1 MSNYLLLLHE
11 KPVDFVNNTP
21 EQLQAMFTEYMA
33 WSQKIK
39 ADGVYVG
46 GNKLKD
52 EGGKSIVKNG
62 DGMRVTDGPFI
73 EAKEVI
79 GGYYLITASDY
90 GQAVNI
96 SEGCPHLKYGGRIEV
111 REIEQI
117 G

>member
-11 KPVDFVNNTP
+11 RPADFVNHTP
-21 EQLQAMFTEYMA
+21 EEFQAMFTEYMA
-33 WSQKIK
+33 WSEKIK
-39 ADGVYVG
+39 ADGAYVS

-79 GGYYLITASDY
+79 GGYYLIAASDY
-90 GQAVNI
+90 AAAVKV

-111 REIEQI
+111 REIEQM